1 MMLVSKGFQGAALSR
16 RHLLTGL
23 TATGLVTALPM
34 PALAITANSAGA
46 LVNKVVADI
55 NRIIASGK
63 SESAMIRD
71 FKGVFD
77 RYGDNSY
84 IAAYAMGV
92 DARRASAAQKRA
104 FSDAFGDYM
113 SRKYGKRFRE
123 FIGGTVTV
131 RGARQV
137 KSWYEV
143 DADVVLRGRAPFEVV
158 FYVSDRTG
166 QDKFFNMFIEGVNML
181 LAERQEIGAMLD
193 RRSGNIDAMIA
204 DLKTAG

>member
-1 MMLVSKGFQGAALSR
+1 MLASTGFQAGTLSR

-23 TATGLVTALPM
+23 TATGLVSALPM
-34 PALAITANSAGA
+34 PALAINAKSAGA
-46 LVNKVVADI
+46 LVDKIVADI

-63 SESAMIRD
+63 SEPAMIRD
-71 FKGVFD
+71 FRGIFES
-77 RYGDNSY
+77 YGDNSY

-92 DARRASAAQKRA
+92 DGRRATNAQKRA
-104 FSDAFGDYM
+104 FSDAFGDYV

-131 RGARQV
+131 QGARQV

-143 DADVVLRGRAPFEVV
+143 DAVVNLRGSAPFEVV

-166 QDKFFNMFIEGVNML
+166 QAKFFNMFIEGVNML
-181 LAERQEIGAMLD
+181 LAERQEIGAMID
-193 RRSGNIDAMIA
+193 RRGGDLDAMIA
-204 DLKTAG
+204 DLRRSG